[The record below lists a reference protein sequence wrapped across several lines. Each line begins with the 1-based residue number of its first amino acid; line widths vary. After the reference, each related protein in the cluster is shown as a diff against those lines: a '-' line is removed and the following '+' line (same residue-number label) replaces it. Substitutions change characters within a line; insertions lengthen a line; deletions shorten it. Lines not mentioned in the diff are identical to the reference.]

1 MSDVKSVNYE
11 FLFTIFVFLLINY
24 RSVETEALQSSK
36 NSSMAERFVLS
47 RNKYCIIILH
57 IFICA
62 FHVSSVPST
71 LLKALSSPS
80 DKIKPSF
87 VWNLHG
93 ESKLLDLIWIIWIV
107 DFVTLVCF
115 NAFPVLPMS
124 LFHLYKP
131 KKKSLL
137 WRNFIL
143 NSIVWYPLNQVLLLI
158 LRGYFCLLKYVS
170 KAPSFFLKKIS
181 LYTDIAVTVF
191 WLLTVVFFFSFS
203 LLLLINSR

>member
-1 MSDVKSVNYE
+1 MNYE

-143 NSIVWYPLNQVLLLI
+143 NSIVGYPLNQVTAVNITRLFLSFEV
-158 LRGYFCLLKYVS
+158 RVKS
-170 KAPSFFLKKIS
+170 SFFFFKKNLS
-181 LYTDIAVTVF
+181 LHWHCGDCV
-191 WLLTVVFFFSFS
+191 LTLDCSFFFLF
-203 LLLLINSR
+203 LCYY